1 MSSRKPVKP
10 LAPRVRKR
18 IIDRLALAQQEEGL
32 TVGAVAR
39 ALRYSPAVWSQIRVG
54 KYGGD
59 VDKFL
64 RRGLDWLEHR
74 SRRALLSEAVY
85 AATSIGEGIIEV
97 CRTAGTMPTIGRV
110 ITDSGCGKTA
120 AMAAF
125 AREAGERCLHLQVGQ
140 AFHTLRGVL
149 TEIARRLKIA
159 GAASRTTPDLY
170 ALVRDHM
177 ARFYAGGAND
187 PFVLLADETTTLRG
201 NALDMLRNLHDDP
214 ASRIGLVLADTD
226 LLDERFKSRAA
237 YRYGSEQTLGRCAA
251 VYRFALDREI
261 SIGDGRKVGASSL
274 ATLGFE
280 GTLDRA
286 AWAYLKDV
294 ANRPGRFHNVKGIL
308 MRCREIVEA
317 AGREAAYSAAELDFV
332 ARLVDLEP
340 RWDHPVPPWE
350 APADACLP
358 AGTAPAPA
366 ADAAVA

>member
-1 MSSRKPVKP
+1 MSSPRPGSKP
-10 LAPRVRKR
+10 LATRERKR
-18 IIDRLALAQQEEGL
+18 LIDRLVQAQREEGL

-39 ALRYSPAVWSQIRVG
+39 ALRYSPAVWSQVRDG
-54 KYGGD
+54 KYKGD

-64 RRGLDWLEHR
+64 RRGGDWLEHR
-74 SRRALLSEAVY
+74 SRRAMLSEAVY
-85 AATSIGEGIIEV
+85 ASTSIGEQVVAV
-97 CRTAGTMPTIGRV
+97 CRTAAAMPTIGRI
-110 ITDSGCGKTA
+110 ITPSGCGKTA
-120 AMAAF
+120 ALAAF
-125 AREAGERCLHLQVGQ
+125 AREAGERCLHLQIGQ

-170 ALVRDHM
+170 ALVRDHV

-214 ASRIGLVLADTD
+214 AARIGLVLADTD
-226 LLDERFKSRAA
+226 LLDERFKGRDA
-237 YRYGSEQTLGRCAA
+237 YRHGAEQTLGRCAA
-251 VYRFALDREI
+251 VYRFARDRKI
-261 SIGDGRKVGASSL
+261 PIDDVRAVGTSILR
-274 ATLGFE
+274 TLGFD

-286 AWAYLKDV
+286 AWSYLADV

-317 AGREAAYSAAELDFV
+317 AGREAAYTAPELDFV

-340 RWDHPVPPWE
+340 RWEHPVPPWE
-350 APADACLP
+350 LGAE
-358 AGTAPAPA
+358 TPA
-366 ADAAVA
+366 AETAVA